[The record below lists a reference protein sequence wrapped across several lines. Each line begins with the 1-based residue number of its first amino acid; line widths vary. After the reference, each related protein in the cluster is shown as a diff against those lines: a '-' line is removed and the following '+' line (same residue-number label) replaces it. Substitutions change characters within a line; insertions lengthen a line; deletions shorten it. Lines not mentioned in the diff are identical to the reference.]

1 MKLKSASILT
11 IATLMVGMAS
21 ANAGLVFDFYTG
33 ATAGFGRQELK
44 LEHVD
49 EYKAAAQ
56 SYGAVVGVDIPVV
69 RLEAEYNYLDGK
81 YADTQIATVNA
92 YIKMPGLVVLTP
104 YIGGGIGAVLNVD
117 MDKDEI
123 GASFDYDKSGKP
135 VYQGMLGA
143 TLDIPALPFK
153 IDVEGRVLYTSAL
166 VDIPAPVDDSI
177 SALHYDARVKVR
189 YIF

>member
-11 IATLMVGMAS
+11 IATLMVGMAN

-44 LEHVD
+44 VEHID

-56 SYGAVVGVDIPVV
+56 SYGIVAGVDIPVI

-81 YADTQIATVNA
+81 YADTQIAAINA
-92 YIKMPGLVVLTP
+92 YLKMPGLVVLTP
-104 YIGGGIGAVLNVD
+104 YIGGGIGMVLNVD
-117 MDKDEI
+117 MDEDEI
-123 GASFDYDKSGKP
+123 GATFDYDKSGKP

-153 IDVEGRVLYTSAL
+153 IDVEGRVLYTSAII
-166 VDIPAPVDDSI
+166 DIPAPIDESA
-177 SALHYDARVKVR
+177 SALHYDARVKLR
-189 YIF
+189 YVF

>member
-11 IATLMVGMAS
+11 IATLMVGMAN

-33 ATAGFGRQELK
+33 ATAGFGRQELSIN
-44 LEHVD
+44 HHD
-49 EYKAAAQ
+49 YKAAAQ

-117 MDKDEI
+117 MYKDEI